1 MAVALVAQLRRLLH
15 KFPEVASG
23 SRQEFFNVVCRHSG
37 ELLFRHS
44 GELLFR
50 HSGELFFRHSGGL
63 LFRHSGELLFR
74 HSGELLFRRSGASRK
89 PVRDTLLSILDS
101 CFRRNGGR
109 GMTGAG

>member
-37 ELLFRHS
+37 ELLFRRS
-44 GELLFR
+44 G
-50 HSGELFFRHSGGL
+50 GLFFRHSGGL
-63 LFRHSGELLFR
+63 LFRHSGELFFR
-74 HSGELLFRRSGASRK
+74 HSGELFFRHSGASRK

-101 CFRRNGGR
+101 CFRRNDGR
-109 GMTGAG
+109 RNDGRE